1 MGGDDATRSVEEG
14 NHTHTYTGSAPSL
27 SHCTGADT
35 PVYLALLPPGTSQ
48 PNGELVQDRKVKS
61 FM

>member
-1 MGGDDATRSVEEG
+1 MGGNDATRSVEEG
-14 NHTHTYTGSAPSL
+14 SHIHTYTCSAPPLSL
-27 SHCTGADT
+27 CTGANT

-48 PNGELVQDRKVKS
+48 PNGQLVQDRKVKS